1 MDCLIGL
8 GDFHS
13 YIVWRMCGRVTQRT
27 GELPGFVSVTGGP
40 DPIRPPQPRWNGA
53 PSQDFWI
60 IRKHPKTGEYQRD
73 RMVWGLIPY
82 WCKDASGGRKP
93 INAKSETVASLP
105 TFRDAYARRRCLLPI
120 ENFFE
125 WKTVKGQRTK
135 QPYAIAMKSGEPFAL
150 AAIWE
155 NWRLPGAEEWLR
167 TFCVLT
173 TNANELVSDIHDRMP
188 VIIARSAYD
197 RWLANV
203 EADARDLLVP
213 HPSEL
218 MRMWPISTRV
228 SKPDNDDPSI
238 LEEVDAIEERT
249 LL

>member
-1 MDCLIGL
+1 
-8 GDFHS
+8 
-13 YIVWRMCGRVTQRT
+13 
-27 GELPGFVSVTGGP
+27 
-40 DPIRPPQPRWNGA
+40 
-53 PSQDFWI
+53 
-60 IRKHPKTGEYQRD
+60 
-73 RMVWGLIPY
+73 MVWGLIPY
-82 WCKDASGGRKP
+82 WCKDAGGGRKP